1 MKKHL
6 LGLAIFSFI
15 VVSFALVFTSFYVPE
30 SCPVT
35 QIEAIPEPMIEKD
48 TRYKCS
54 KNIEQLEV
62 GNTKFEIISSQYDFE
77 TKKLTSQIRMKL
89 KNTEQMPVEISV
101 GTMISTGNK
110 LDSESLEI
118 KASIV
123 NTFDSNENKNELIFV
138 VVNNFT
144 SSKIKHNENLYA
156 HFFLKPEYENDRL
169 NKDYEILEAEPILF
183 VHGKNSI
190 IKK

>member
-6 LGLAIFSFI
+6 LGLVIFSFI
-15 VVSFALVFTSFYVPE
+15 VVLFALAFASFYVPE
-30 SCPVT
+30 SCPIT
-35 QIEAIPEPMIEKD
+35 RIEAIPEPVIAKD

-54 KNIEQLEV
+54 KNIDKINVE
-62 GNTKFEIISSQYDFE
+62 NTKFEIISSQYDFE
-77 TKKLTSQIRMKL
+77 TKKLTSQIRMKFE
-89 KNTEQMPVEISV
+89 NAEQIPMEISV

-123 NTFDSNENKNELIFV
+123 NTFDSNENKDELIFV
-138 VVNNFT
+138 VVNNFI